1 MIKFF
6 SKLPFLKRLIPS
18 FGTRF
23 LKLIGKNRGY
33 FKIRKIYFFLDFLD
47 PVDRQ
52 IIIHEEYEDDQVS
65 FLEDQ
70 IRKNYFSYFLDIGA
84 NSGYYSFYLAGK
96 FKSLKIKAFE
106 PNIDAFNKFNKT
118 LEKNS
123 FKNIEIFNFGLSDNK
138 RKVKMK
144 SMIKHGYAH
153 TNSAIIDFPQE
164 NSNKHLKIF
173 DAKLRVGDDFLR
185 FKNKKLSI
193 KIDVE
198 GHELSTLRGLVN
210 NLNQNKCLILIEIGK
225 EKFNEVNNFLNRNNF
240 IKIFKSKHRLDYVYT
255 NFNSLNN

>member
-1 MIKFF
+1 
-6 SKLPFLKRLIPS
+6 
-18 FGTRF
+18 
-23 LKLIGKNRGY
+23 
-33 FKIRKIYFFLDFLD
+33 
-47 PVDRQ
+47 
-52 IIIHEEYEDDQVS
+52 
-65 FLEDQ
+65 
-70 IRKNYFSYFLDIGA
+70 
-84 NSGYYSFYLAGK
+84 
-96 FKSLKIKAFE
+96 
-106 PNIDAFNKFNKT
+106 
-118 LEKNS
+118 
-123 FKNIEIFNFGLSDNK
+123 
-138 RKVKMK
+138 MK